1 MHQPLPFKDY
11 RHACPGTF
19 AIEHH
24 DHLVSLLKAT
34 RRTLGHVS
42 DVAAHA
48 LLPIGDRMARRW
60 LARTNNPYL
69 SEIDRIAAHH
79 PVRGLYALNLSYEW
93 GCTGT
98 IRDTADGP
106 TLLRVL
112 DWPFPGLGTHTT
124 ALHLKGTSGEFI
136 NLTWPGLAGS
146 FQGIAPGRFAAAI
159 NQAPMRRYGYGLA
172 IDWLINRR
180 RMFREDGLPPA
191 HLLRKVFEEAASY
204 DDAKRMLS
212 DTPICLPV
220 IFLLSGT
227 HPGEGCIIERLEHDA
242 HVRELTDEPS
252 LTVTNHFHSDRLN
265 ATAKGWLS
273 RALDS
278 HARCQIMGE
287 EGDNLLQG
295 EFHAL
300 PHPILS
306 HLTRLTA
313 RMSAASGKLTAQ
325 AWEAHGPVSPRSE
338 ILTIG

>member
-1 MHQPLPFKDY
+1 MNLPFHDY
-11 RHACPGTF
+11 RDTDSGVF

-24 DHLVSLLKAT
+24 DRLVSLLKAT
-34 RRTLGHVS
+34 RRTFGRVS
-42 DVAAHA
+42 DMASHA
-48 LLPIGDRMARRW
+48 LLPLGDRMARRW
-60 LARTNNPYL
+60 LARTGNPYL
-69 SEIDRIAAHH
+69 PEIDRIAAHG
-79 PVRGLYALNLSYEW
+79 PVPGLYALNLSYEW
-93 GCTGT
+93 GCTGA

-124 ALHLKGTSGEFI
+124 ALHLRGVAGDFI

-146 FQGIAPGRFAAAI
+146 FQGIAPQRFAAAI

-180 RMFREDGLPPA
+180 RMFRENGLPPA
-191 HLLRKVFEEAASY
+191 HLLRKVFEEAKDYA
-204 DDAKRMLS
+204 DAKRMLS
-212 DTPICLPV
+212 ETPICLPV

-227 HPGEGCIIERLEHDA
+227 KPGEGCIIERLEHDA
-242 HVRELTDEPS
+242 HIRELLEEPNLS
-252 LTVTNHFHSDRLN
+252 VTNHFHSDRLN

-278 HARCQIMGE
+278 HARCRIMSE
-287 EGDNLLQG
+287 RGDTLLQSA
-295 EFHAL
+295 FDVL
-300 PHPILS
+300 PHPVLS

-325 AWEAHGPVSPRSE
+325 AWEAEGPVSTAVS
-338 ILTIG
+338 LSAKGG

>member
-1 MHQPLPFKDY
+1 MPAPIPFRDY

-19 AIEHH
+19 AVEHH
-24 DHLVSLLKAT
+24 GEVVGLLKAT
-34 RRTLGHVS
+34 RRTLGRWS
-42 DVAAHA
+42 DIAAHG
-48 LLPIGDRMARRW
+48 LLPIGDGMARRW
-60 LARTNNPYL
+60 LARTKNPYL
-69 SEIDRIAAHH
+69 PEIDRVAAHA

-98 IRDTADGP
+98 IRDTGDGP

-124 ALHLKGTSGEFI
+124 ALHLRGAAGEYI

-146 FQGIAPGRFAAAI
+146 FQGMASGRFAAAI
-159 NQAPMRRYGYGLA
+159 NQAPMRRYGYGLV

-180 RMFREDGLPPA
+180 RMFRETGLPPA

-204 DDAKRMLS
+204 EDAKRMLTE
-212 DTPICLPV
+212 TPICLPV
-220 IFLLSGT
+220 IYLLSGT
-227 HPGEGCIIERLEHDA
+227 KPGEGCIIERLERDA
-242 HVRELTDEPS
+242 HVCELRDEPTLS
-252 LTVTNHFHSDRLN
+252 VTNHFHSERLN

-278 HARCQIMGE
+278 HGRCRIMQ
-287 EGDNLLQG
+287 EGGTAQQ

-313 RMSAASGKLTAQ
+313 RMAAASGRLTAQ
-325 AWEAHGPVSPRSE
+325 AWEAHGPVSASS
-338 ILTIG
+338 TIGA